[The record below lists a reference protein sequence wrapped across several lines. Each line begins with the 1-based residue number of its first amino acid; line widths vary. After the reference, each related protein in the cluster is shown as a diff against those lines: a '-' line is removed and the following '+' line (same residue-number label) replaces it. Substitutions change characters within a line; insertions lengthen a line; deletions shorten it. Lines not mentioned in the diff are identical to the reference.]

1 MTTPGQA
8 PFPASAIAFTRW
20 AVRRFV
26 PRRAALMVLTAV
38 IAFGLQAFTPFF
50 IGRLVDAVSAVAEG
64 AVAPAESGWLFAA
77 LVLCWLVGPMFQRL
91 YVLVNAYTVPRLR
104 ADVTNR
110 LFAWTTGHAP
120 QFFHDRFAG
129 ALSQRVRQAG
139 DGAGALFNEVAIAG
153 PRTFITLLVS
163 GGLIA
168 TTLPQFVVAYLLF
181 AVVFVAV
188 AVVMARYGVEFS
200 RRMAE
205 ARSRVSGRMADSF
218 GNAEV
223 MRDFAGARYEQ
234 KLLGV
239 DVDQE
244 YRWARNARL
253 YFTAMRV
260 ILLLITV
267 GFMTGLTWV
276 ALGHAS
282 DGQLSAGDI
291 AMLLTIGV
299 NLAMVITELG
309 DDVLECF
316 EFVGELR
323 ESLDSLAA
331 PHAIVD
337 VPGAPEL
344 MVEQGAIELDG
355 VSYGYADGTRV
366 FDRMNLDIRPGERV
380 GLVGPSGAGKST
392 LLKLLARHHT
402 LQGGAIRID
411 GQNIA
416 EVQWES
422 LHRKIAKVSQST
434 ELFHRSIRENIRYA
448 RPNAT
453 DVEVEEAAR
462 AAHCHEFILA
472 RPDGYDAVVGE
483 RGVKLSGGERQ
494 RIAIARALLKDAP
507 ILLLDEATASLDS
520 ESEAVIQQALWRLME
535 NRTVIAIAHRLSTVT
550 RMDRILYMES
560 GQIKEAGGHS
570 ELLQR
575 EGGYAAMWQRQV
587 AAEKEDLAQ
596 ALG

>member
-1 MTTPGQA
+1 MPEQPGRP
-8 PFPASAIAFTRW
+8 PFPDTAVAFTRW

-26 PRRAALMVLTAV
+26 PRRAALMVFTAV
-38 IAFGLQAFTPFF
+38 VAFGLQAFTPFF

-64 AVAPAESGWLFAA
+64 SAEPGEIVWLFAA
-77 LVLCWLVGPMFQRL
+77 LVLCWLVGPLFQRL
-91 YVLVNAYTVPRLR
+91 YVLVNAFTVPRLR
-104 ADVTNR
+104 ADIVNR

-153 PRTFITLLVS
+153 PRTLVTLIVS

-168 TTLPQFVVAYLLF
+168 TTMPQFVIAYAVF
-181 AVVFVAV
+181 ALVFVTV
-188 AVVMARYGVEFS
+188 AVVMARFGVEFS

-205 ARSRVSGRMADSF
+205 ARSRVSGCMADSF

-223 MRDFAGARYEQ
+223 MRDFAGACYEQ
-234 KLLGV
+234 SILGNEV
-239 DVDQE
+239 AQE

-260 ILLLITV
+260 MLLLLTV
-267 GFMTGLTWV
+267 SFMTGLTWV
-276 ALGHAS
+276 ALDYAS
-282 DGQLSAGDI
+282 DGELSAGDI

-316 EFVGELR
+316 EFVGVLR

-337 VPGAPEL
+337 VPDAPTL
-344 MVEQGAIELDG
+344 NVRHGAIELDA
-355 VSYGYADGTRV
+355 VCYGYADGTRV
-366 FDRMNLDIRPGERV
+366 FDDLHLRIGAGERV

-402 LQGGAIRID
+402 LLEGAIRID

-434 ELFHRSIRENIRYA
+434 ELFHRSIRDNIRYA
-448 RPNAT
+448 RPDAT
-453 DVEVEEAAR
+453 DAEVEDAAR

-520 ESEAVIQQALWRLME
+520 ESEAVIQEALWRLME
-535 NRTVIAIAHRLSTVT
+535 GRTVIAIAHRLSTVT

-560 GQIKEAGGHS
+560 GHIQEAGTHTD
-570 ELLQR
+570 LLR
-575 EGGYAAMWQRQV
+575 RNGGYAAMWQRQADTDGEV
-587 AAEKEDLAQ
+587 ERV
-596 ALG
+596 